1 MELNTPEN
9 YWEGWKKN
17 PTPENLS
24 RAVKQFDGLIDS
36 SISSQSSVNRS
47 LLKSKAKLLAVEA
60 VKTFDPS
67 KGTKLS
73 THVYNH
79 LRPIQRSAKD
89 MTEISP
95 LSRYY
100 SDEAAQFVK
109 FNQSFLEENGR
120 EPDDTEIM
128 DGLGIDSKRLTKL
141 NKLVKYEIPEGQL
154 IGNIEQEDDKESE
167 RLNLWT
173 DYVYNDLN
181 TLDKKILDYKMGRN
195 GHMPLSNEDIA
206 VKLNL
211 SPVDVSVRS
220 QRIAQKI
227 LDGIN
232 TKERSIS

>member
-17 PTPENLS
+17 PSQENLS

-36 SISSQSSVNRS
+36 SISSQNSINRT
-47 LLKSKAKLLAVEA
+47 LLRSKAKLLAVDA
-60 VKTFDPS
+60 IKTFDPS

-89 MTEISP
+89 MVEISP

-100 SDEAAQFVK
+100 SDEAAQFIK

-128 DGLGIDSKRLTKL
+128 DGLGVSSKKLTKL

-154 IGNIEQEDDKESE
+154 VGSIEQEDDKESE
-167 RLNLWT
+167 KLNLWT
-173 DYVYNDLN
+173 EYVYNDLN

-195 GHMPLSNEDIA
+195 GHMSLSNEDIA
-206 VKLNL
+206 IKLNL
-211 SPVDVSVRS
+211 NPVDVSVRS
-220 QRIAQKI
+220 QRIAERI
-227 LDGIN
+227 LNGVN
-232 TKERSIS
+232 TKEKTIS

>member
-1 MELNTPEN
+1 MELNTPES
-9 YWEGWKKN
+9 YWEGWRKN
-17 PTPENLS
+17 PSPENLS
-24 RAVKQFDGLIDS
+24 RTVKQFDGLIDS
-36 SISSQSSVNRS
+36 SISSQGSVNRT
-47 LLKSKAKLLAVEA
+47 LLKSKAKLLAVDA
-60 VKTFDPS
+60 IKTFDPS

-73 THVYNH
+73 THVYNY

-128 DGLGIDSKRLTKL
+128 DGLGIGTKKLTKL

-154 IGNIEQEDDKESE
+154 VGSIEQEDDKESE
-167 RLNLWT
+167 KLNLWT
-173 DYVYNDLN
+173 EYTYNDLN
-181 TLDKKILDYKMGRN
+181 TLDKKILDYKIGRN
-195 GHMPLSNEDIA
+195 GHTQLSNEDIA
-206 VKLNL
+206 IKLNL
-211 SPVDVSVRS
+211 NPVDVSVRS

-227 LDGIN
+227 LDGLN
-232 TKERSIS
+232 TKEKSIS